1 LFPTYA
7 AAGGIPHHV
16 ASTVNE
22 LTHARRKRRSA
33 MGECTKSRGKPELRC
48 AKVKKVLTN
57 AWAKLARVL
66 SLIVDT
72 MTLPSA
78 LNSKASLE
86 EIGLYNVLTSIAQGQ
101 GNVEPF
107 LLATLREKGLV
118 TLDDVALTVV
128 GVQTL
133 KALTIRL
140 GWFYPETE
148 PSESGSLTDA
158 FC

>member
-1 LFPTYA
+1 
-7 AAGGIPHHV
+7 
-16 ASTVNE
+16 
-22 LTHARRKRRSA
+22 
-33 MGECTKSRGKPELRC
+33 MRC

-78 LNSKASLE
+78 LNSTASLE
-86 EIGLYNVLTSIAQGQ
+86 EIGLYNVLTCIAKAQ

-128 GVQTL
+128 GVHTL

-140 GWFYPETE
+140 GWFYPEAE